1 MNSCARPRSGST
13 LITTI
18 RPRLARA
25 SCRIKDRAMRI
36 SRVLSALDY
45 HTEGEPMRIVN
56 GGGPPPPG
64 RPPLERSTHFAP
76 HHDSPRRLV
85 LPEPPGPPPPCAA
98 PLVPPRIP
106 HPPARAGF
114 FEPLG
119 VVRTCG

>member
-25 SCRIKDRAMRI
+25 SCRIKHRAMRI

-56 GGGPPPPG
+56 GGVPPLSG
-64 RPPLERSTHFAP
+64 RTMLERSTHFAE
-76 HHDSPRRLV
+76 HHDGLRRRVLHEPR
-85 LPEPPGPPPPCAA
+85 GPPAMGAA
-98 PLVPPRIP
+98 LLVPP
-106 HPPARAGF
+106 
-114 FEPLG
+114 
-119 VVRTCG
+119 

>member
-56 GGGPPPPG
+56 GGVPPLPG
-64 RPPLERSTHFAP
+64 RTPLARGTYFPE
-76 HHDSPRRLV
+76 HHANPRRLILHEPRGHAALCPP
-85 LPEPPGPPPPCAA
+85 LP
-98 PLVPPRIP
+98 VPPHI
-106 HPPARAGF
+106 PPADPAG
-114 FEPLG
+114 
-119 VVRTCG
+119 